1 MTEFNEWYTKETH
14 DLILECL
21 YIKSDGVR
29 DPEDNRREYSFEEK
43 LTRCISDS
51 LEVIQKFRDEFST
64 PSIYKAGDIHFLVDV
79 LDESYMDNK
88 YPMLVV
94 KSTFENWGNDPLLIV
109 LLHKNNGM
117 RLIVTANDKALNYI
131 NCSNIGNS
139 LGKTLDI
146 KMKGNKKMCQ
156 GGRSA

>member
-1 MTEFNEWYTKETH
+1 MSEFNEYYTKKTH

-43 LTRCISDS
+43 ITRRISDS

-64 PSIYKAGDIHFLVDV
+64 PSIYKAGNIQFLVDV

-88 YPMLVV
+88 YPMLVI
-94 KSTFENWGNDPLLIV
+94 KHMFKNWGDDPLLIV
-109 LLHKNNGM
+109 LLHKNNSM
-117 RLIVTANDKALNYI
+117 RLIVTANNEAMDYI

-139 LGKTLDI
+139 LGKILDI

-156 GGRSA
+156 GGRR

>member
-21 YIKSDGVR
+21 YIKSDGTR
-29 DPEDNRREYSFEEK
+29 DPEDNRREYSAEEK
-43 LTRCISDS
+43 LTRRISDS
-51 LEVIQKFRDEFST
+51 LDVIQKFRDT
-64 PSIYKAGDIHFLVDV
+64 LLIPSIYKAGDIQFLVDV
-79 LDESYMDNK
+79 LDKSYMDNK

-94 KSTFENWGNDPLLIV
+94 KHIFEKWGNDPLLIV

-117 RLIVTANDKALNYI
+117 RLLVTANDEALNYI
-131 NCSNIGNS
+131 DCSNIGNY
-139 LGKTLDI
+139 LGEILDI

-156 GGRSA
+156 GGKRV

>member
-1 MTEFNEWYTKETH
+1 MSEFNEYYTKKTH

-21 YIKSDGVR
+21 YIKSDGSR

-43 LTRCISDS
+43 LTRRISDS

-64 PSIYKAGDIHFLVDV
+64 PPIYKAGNIQFLVDV
-79 LDESYMDNK
+79 LDKSYMDNK

-94 KSTFENWGNDPLLIV
+94 KSVFERWSDSPLLIV
-109 LLHKNNGM
+109 LLHKNNGI
-117 RLIVTANDKALNYI
+117 RLIVTANDEAIKYVD
-131 NCSNIGNS
+131 CSNIGNS
-139 LGKTLDI
+139 LGEILDI

-156 GGRSA
+156 GGRR

>member
-21 YIKSDGVR
+21 YIRSDGAR

-43 LTRCISDS
+43 LTRRISDS
-51 LEVIQKFRDEFST
+51 LEVIQKFRDT
-64 PSIYKAGDIHFLVDV
+64 LPMPSIYKAGYIQFLVDV
-79 LDESYMDNK
+79 LDKSYMDNK

-94 KSTFENWGNDPLLIV
+94 NHIFEKWGNDPLLIV
-109 LLHKNNGM
+109 LLHKNNGI
-117 RLIVTANDKALNYI
+117 RLIVTANDEALNYVD
-131 NCSNIGNS
+131 CSNIGNV

-146 KMKGNKKMCQ
+146 KMKGNKKICQ
-156 GGRSA
+156 GGRK